1 MTRCKCGK
9 PAVAEIHLR
18 DATGNGISIAACD
31 VTDVKIGDTF
41 GLRSLTVASIGPVTE
56 APFPQTAAE
65 WQGIRP
71 EIGRAMR

>member
-1 MTRCKCGK
+1 MVRCKCGK

-31 VTDVKIGDTF
+31 VADVKIGDTF
-41 GLRSLTVASIGPVTE
+41 GRLTVASIGPVTE
-56 APFPQTAAE
+56 AAFPQTAAE

-71 EIGRAMR
+71 EMARGMR

>member
-41 GLRSLTVASIGPVTE
+41 GRYTVAGIGPVTE

-71 EIGRAMR
+71 EVGRAMR